1 MYKYNQP
8 LIYLKG
14 LQPIFIYVGGL
25 IVARFNVYDGSKY
38 VSASVDTLTFTG
50 AVTGSYDGSEP
61 LTVEI
66 PSSPVISGGNIE
78 TVESQ
83 LVDMPS
89 KLSQL
94 TNDAGYLTLDTLPKY
109 DGSVT

>member
-1 MYKYNQP
+1 MIDN
-8 LIYLKG
+8 
-14 LQPIFIYVGGL
+14 
-25 IVARFNVYDGSKY
+25 D
-38 VSASVDTLTFTG
+38 VDIPTALPNPNAITFTG

-61 LTVEI
+61 CTIEI
-66 PSSPVISGGNIE
+66 PSGGSDIE

-83 LVDMPS
+83 LVDIPS

-94 TNDAGYLTLDTLPKY
+94 TNDTGYLTLDTLPKY